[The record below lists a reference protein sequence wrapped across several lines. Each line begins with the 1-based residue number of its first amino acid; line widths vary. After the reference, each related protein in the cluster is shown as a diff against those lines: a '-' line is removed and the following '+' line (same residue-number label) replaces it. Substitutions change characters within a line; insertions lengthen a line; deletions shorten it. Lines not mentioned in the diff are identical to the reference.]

1 MVRSK
6 RGERGEASREEG
18 GTYWQLMGSA
28 FIAIH
33 DGGHLCR
40 LVVAVCGGQC
50 SHRLLVVICLLM
62 WFVAV
67 HHAPLSFARSC
78 PSSCLGCWPC
88 ISSWVTWMVLAVEG
102 ACAVKASGVALLG
115 SVHPFG
121 VLAGHRLGLLCAS
134 RIFVAVVA
142 WSWYFVGPLL
152 SFLDGWGRVTQWA

>member
-1 MVRSK
+1 MRSK
-6 RGERGEASREEG
+6 RGETGEASREEG

-28 FIAIH
+28 LIAIH
-33 DGGHLCR
+33 DGGRLRR
-40 LVVAVCGGQC
+40 LVIAVRGGQR
-50 SHRLLVVICLLM
+50 SHHLLVVICLLM

-67 HHAPLSFARSC
+67 HRAPLSVACSC
-78 PSSCLGCWPC
+78 PSSCLCRWPC

-102 ACAVKASGVALLG
+102 ACTVKAGGVALVG
-115 SVHPFG
+115 GVRPFG

-142 WSWYFVGPLL
+142 WSWYFVGLLL